1 VKRSK
6 FTEQQIAFALKQ
18 AEIDTPVEGLTSGQS
33 PALGASIP
41 VYPEIR
47 AMMGA

>member
-1 VKRSK
+1 
-6 FTEQQIAFALKQ
+6 
-18 AEIDTPVEGLTSGQS
+18 LTSAQS

-41 VYPEIR
+41 VNPEIR